1 MYRLRFRRNKN
12 VRTTSLSLLV
22 ACLSTPVFAQKHAP
36 KQIPDS
42 GQKQA
47 ETAGAQT
54 ADIQKEKEEGE
65 DKNPWK
71 GLQYRLVGPFRGGR
85 VVAVS
90 GVVGQDNVYYFG
102 STAGGGWKTNDGGLK
117 WKPIFY
123 MEKYTCPAFGE
134 IAVYEFDP
142 I

>member
-1 MYRLRFRRNKN
+1 MYRLRFRSNKN
-12 VRTTSLSLLV
+12 LRTTSLALLV

-36 KQIPDS
+36 KQTPDS

-54 ADIQKEKEEGE
+54 ADTQKGKEEGE

-85 VVAVS
+85 GVAVA
-90 GVVGQDNVYYFG
+90 GGVGQDNGYFFW
-102 STAGGGWKTNDGGLK
+102 STAGGGWEKTDGG
-117 WKPIFY
+117 PQRETNFY
-123 MEKYTCPAFGE
+123 KTKDGSPAIG
-134 IAVYEFDP
+134 
-142 I
+142 